1 MVYRDNKKQEVY
13 TMAKTIRIDGITYKI
28 RYTYKRDDDTL
39 WHVLSD
45 ASGLQGKYGDEWPAT
60 GNKSL

>member
-1 MVYRDNKKQEVY
+1 
-13 TMAKTIRIDGITYKI
+13 MAKTIRIDGITYKI

-60 GNKSL
+60 GNTSL